1 MSHARFRAPLL
12 AALVLA
18 ATFGVLAGCGEDPVE
33 PLPNDTLAPNFTLQ
47 DYNPNSASFNALVS
61 SRQQMGKVSA
71 WYFGHAT

>member
-1 MSHARFRAPLL
+1 MSHERSRASLF
-12 AALVLA
+12 AVFALVIA
-18 ATFGVLAGCGEDPVE
+18 GFFAGCGDDPVE

-61 SRQQMGKVSA
+61 TRQQMGQVSA